1 MRHAESPAGGLA
13 RTFVSLADTMVA
25 DFDVT
30 ELLDR
35 LVLAT
40 AEVLDA
46 ESVGVLLSDQGG
58 NLQVMAS
65 SSEQSR
71 LVEVFQLQTQEGPS
85 LDCYEG
91 GTPVTVPDL
100 ASADE
105 RWPSFVP
112 AATALGFRSVH
123 ALPLRLRSETIG
135 ALNVFDVPRRVP
147 LNGNLSIA
155 QELAN
160 VATIGILQHWA
171 VRRAQVLA
179 EQLQHA
185 LSSRVVIEQAKGI
198 LAAKAQHPDMD
209 EAFARLRHHARNH
222 NARLSDL
229 AHDLV
234 AGRISADAI
243 LSTTPR
249 S

>member
-1 MRHAESPAGGLA
+1 
-13 RTFVSLADTMVA
+13 MVA

-65 SSEQSR
+65 SSEQNR
-71 LVEVFQLQTQEGPS
+71 LVEVLQLQTQEGPS

-112 AATALGFRSVH
+112 SRCTSLES
-123 ALPLRLRSETIG
+123 PSRL
-135 ALNVFDVPRRVP
+135 
-147 LNGNLSIA
+147 
-155 QELAN
+155 
-160 VATIGILQHWA
+160 
-171 VRRAQVLA
+171 
-179 EQLQHA
+179 
-185 LSSRVVIEQAKGI
+185 
-198 LAAKAQHPDMD
+198 
-209 EAFARLRHHARNH
+209 
-222 NARLSDL
+222 
-229 AHDLV
+229 
-234 AGRISADAI
+234 
-243 LSTTPR
+243 
-249 S
+249 